1 MRRVF
6 LIAIINLFIYNSCKY
21 PEMDLNELIYEN
33 DFEDENMDEIDGGGI
48 SYFNETNVIGD
59 FNNDGF
65 NLNLNDIGEHDYITI
80 SFDLYIHGS
89 WDGNTNRFP
98 ENDKADKWNIEFN
111 YGVDYLNDSSI
122 DFFSTTFSNSPC
134 FSNYCLKQS
143 YPESYPY
150 ENTPKSSAFKTD
162 LEKIC
167 FSNPRFGGPSTT
179 LYKVEKTFRSGGNS
193 VLIRFYDELYQP
205 NAISQ
210 GVQYFKCDE
219 SWSMDNI
226 KIRKIKI

>member
-1 MRRVF
+1 
-6 LIAIINLFIYNSCKY
+6 
-21 PEMDLNELIYEN
+21 
-33 DFEDENMDEIDGGGI
+33 
-48 SYFNETNVIGD
+48 
-59 FNNDGF
+59 
-65 NLNLNDIGEHDYITI
+65 LNDIGEHDYITI

-89 WDGNTNRFP
+89 WDGNSNRFP

-111 YGVDYLNDSSI
+111 HGVDYLNDSSI

-134 FSNYCLKQS
+134 SSDYCLKQS